1 MLVRIWSNRK
11 SHSLLVGMQI
21 GTATL
26 EDSLA
31 VPYKTKHS
39 HTLVVQWLRLHAPNV
54 GDPDSTL
61 GQGTRSHM
69 LQLRAL
75 MLQLKILHVTTKI
88 EDSTC
93 NN

>member
-1 MLVRIWSNRK
+1 M
-11 SHSLLVGMQI
+11 LVGMQI
-21 GTATL
+21 GSATL

-31 VPYKTKHS
+31 VPYETKHS
-39 HTLVVQWLRLHAPNV
+39 HTLVVQWLRLHDPNS

-61 GQGTRSHM
+61 GQGTRSYM

-75 MLQLKILHVTTKI
+75 MPQLKTLHVTTKI
-88 EDSTC
+88 KDSTC

>member
-1 MLVRIWSNRK
+1 MQQQEI
-11 SHSLLVGMQI
+11 SLLVGMQI
-21 GTATL
+21 STATL

-39 HTLVVQWLRLHAPNV
+39 HTLVVQWLRLHAPNAE
-54 GDPDSTL
+54 DPDSL
-61 GQGTRSHM
+61 GQGTRPHM